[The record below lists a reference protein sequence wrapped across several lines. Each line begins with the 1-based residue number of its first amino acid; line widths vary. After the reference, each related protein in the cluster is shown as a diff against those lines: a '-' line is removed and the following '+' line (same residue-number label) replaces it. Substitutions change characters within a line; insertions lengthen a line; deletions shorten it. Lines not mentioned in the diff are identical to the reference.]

1 MSSFSNPHYMYLFA
15 MKNGK
20 KKLAYGQ
27 SPEDA
32 LNILALRLTEAE
44 MAQIDR
50 EQYLKIRQ
58 RDLQQYVAELG

>member
-1 MSSFSNPHYMYLFA
+1 MSSFSNPHYLYLFD
-15 MKNGK
+15 MTTGK

-32 LNILALRLTEAE
+32 LNILASRLSAEE
-44 MAQIDR
+44 MAQIIRDR
-50 EQYLKIRQ
+50 YVKIRQ